1 MFITSVLQ
9 SPNVQSVNVKKKK
22 NFLIDLW
29 YFLQGPAKSIKYTIF
44 TKNGDGFNI
53 FNWCLVN
60 EINSRWIWSF
70 HY

>member
-22 NFLIDLW
+22 KLFLIDLW

-53 FNWCLVN
+53 FN
-60 EINSRWIWSF
+60 
-70 HY
+70 